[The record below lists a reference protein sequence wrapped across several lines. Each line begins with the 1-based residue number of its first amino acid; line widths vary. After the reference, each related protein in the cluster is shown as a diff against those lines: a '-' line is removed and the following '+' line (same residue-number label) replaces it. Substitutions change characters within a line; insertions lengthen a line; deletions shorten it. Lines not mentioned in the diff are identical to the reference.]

1 MKMKKTMII
10 LSALLA
16 LAACNK
22 ETLQEES
29 TIDASKLVFNIQV
42 EKSDEPAT
50 KGVKTAWET
59 GDVVYLFFEGNTTQ
73 YVQMTYDGTSWAY
86 ADKDGGTAYT
96 GLSLTATGK
105 KVSAV
110 YIPGFVRGE
119 EAPTYI
125 INTYKWVI
133 GRNLGGYILSSEKV
147 PYTVTVG
154 DVTTLDAT
162 LNMAAPANLVQIFV
176 KESDP
181 DFGNEYVLNMTNVKP
196 FSYDGVVAA
205 DGTVVVNEGTTTFPM
220 IGYKGTMGTETG
232 YYFWGILADA
242 TLGSTNYNFQLV
254 ERSAQKKYAVS
265 SKSKTVSGKN
275 ISGPQALKL
284 TGLESNGNFV
294 SLGYEGCPLW
304 ATGNL
309 GRKNLNPL
317 SSSNGTIVDPLA
329 AGDYFQ
335 WGATVIYDTTNH
347 NDQYT
352 GVDYDSNG
360 NLKTEYDV
368 VYKVNNSWR
377 MPTHDQMWAL
387 KTNTNAMSSYKTEC
401 WKTKW
406 TGVGTDAGG
415 ALLTSNSNGISIF
428 LIAVGYYSEEG
439 ELGVYEGG
447 LGYYWTCTPET
458 INPEFNTAGKAIEFE
473 TTGYV
478 AQNSKRVLG
487 LQIRPVKN

>member
-22 ETLQEES
+22 EALQEES

-42 EKSDEPAT
+42 EKADEPAT

-86 ADKDGGTAYT
+86 ADKDGGSAYT
-96 GLSLTATGK
+96 GLSLTATDK

-119 EAPTYI
+119 EAPRYI
-125 INTYKWVI
+125 ISNYSKWEI
-133 GRNLGGYILSSEKV
+133 GMNLGGYILSSEKV
-147 PYTVTVG
+147 PYTVTEG
-154 DVTTLDAT
+154 DVTTLEAT

-196 FSYDGVVAA
+196 FSFSGVAPDGKVVM
-205 DGTVVVNEGTTTFPM
+205 NEGTTTFPM
-220 IGYKGTMGTETG
+220 TGYKGTMGTETG

-265 SKSKTVSGKN
+265 SKSKTVNGKN

-335 WGATVIYDTTNH
+335 WGATVIYNSTNH

-377 MPTHDQMWAL
+377 MPTHDQMMAL
-387 KTNTNAMSSYKTEC
+387 KTNTDAATSYKTYC
-401 WKTKW
+401 WKTNW
-406 TGVGTDAGG
+406 TGVGTAAGG

-428 LIAVGYYSEEG
+428 LIAVGYYSEDG
-439 ELGVYEGG
+439 VLGLYDGG

-458 INPEFNTAGKAIEFE
+458 TDPDFNTAGRAILFE
-473 TTGYV
+473 TTNYV
-478 AQNSKRVLG
+478 PQNSKRVLG

>member
-1 MKMKKTMII
+1 MII

-22 ETLQEES
+22 EALQEES

-42 EKSDEPAT
+42 EKADEPAT

-220 IGYKGTMGTETG
+220 TGYKGTMGTETG

-347 NDQYT
+347 NDQYD
-352 GVDYDSNG
+352 GADYDANG
-360 NLKTEYDV
+360 NLKTDYDV
-368 VYKVNNSWR
+368 VYQVNNSWR
-377 MPTHDQMWAL
+377 MPTYNQMMAL
-387 KTNTNAMSSYKTEC
+387 KDNTNAKTNGPYHNEC
-401 WKTKW
+401 WKTNW

-415 ALLTSNSNGISIF
+415 ALLTSSSNGISIF
-428 LIAVGYYSEEG
+428 LIAVGYYNNN
-439 ELGVYEGG
+439 GVLDVYDGG

-458 INPEFNTAGKAIEFE
+458 TEQWNHTAGRAIEFDL
-473 TTGYV
+473 TTLV
-478 AQNSKRVLG
+478 TQNVDRQRG
-487 LQIRPVKN
+487 FQIRPVKN